1 MCEAKQPMQ
10 LTGLGRPPL
19 GGREPPQSLGGL
31 AHPRHQRIQ
40 KLVKRVVDVVFSA
53 CGLLVLSPILIMIG
67 ALVKLTSRGPVLY
80 RWKVVGQNGRYFTS
94 FKFRSM
100 IAAADSMKEQ
110 LLSRNE
116 MSGPVF
122 KMARDPRVTPLGRIL
137 RKLSLDELPQ
147 FWSVFKGDMSLVGPR
162 PPLQSEWEQ
171 FSNWQK
177 KKLSVKPGMTCL
189 WQVSGRNDIK
199 DLDEW
204 VRLDLRYIENWS
216 LWLDLKILLKTIPA
230 VVSGKGR

>member
-1 MCEAKQPMQ
+1 
-10 LTGLGRPPL
+10 
-19 GGREPPQSLGGL
+19 
-31 AHPRHQRIQ
+31 
-40 KLVKRVVDVVFSA
+40 
-53 CGLLVLSPILIMIG
+53 
-67 ALVKLTSRGPVLY
+67 
-80 RWKVVGQNGRYFTS
+80 
-94 FKFRSM
+94 
-100 IAAADSMKEQ
+100 MKEQ
-110 LLSRNE
+110 LLSKNE

-162 PPLQSEWEQ
+162 PPLQNEWEQ
-171 FSNWQK
+171 FSDWQK

-189 WQVSGRNDIK
+189 WQVSGRNEVK

-216 LWLDLKILLKTIPA
+216 LWLDFKILLKTIPA
-230 VVSGKGR
+230 VVLGKGR

>member
-1 MCEAKQPMQ
+1 
-10 LTGLGRPPL
+10 
-19 GGREPPQSLGGL
+19 
-31 AHPRHQRIQ
+31 
-40 KLVKRVVDVVFSA
+40 
-53 CGLLVLSPILIMIG
+53 
-67 ALVKLTSRGPVLY
+67 
-80 RWKVVGQNGRYFTS
+80 
-94 FKFRSM
+94 
-100 IAAADSMKEQ
+100 MKEQ
-110 LLSRNE
+110 LLSKNE

-162 PPLQSEWEQ
+162 PPLQNEWEQ
-171 FSNWQK
+171 FSDWQK

-216 LWLDLKILLKTIPA
+216 LWLDFKILLKTIPA
-230 VVSGKGR
+230 VVLGKGR